1 MFKLYQESNTKTQML
16 HLHVLNSLTRL
27 YELEPEMIQQSH
39 VNVLIPLCME
49 KHGSKSLELQTHK
62 VMEVLAAKYHNVS
75 DLMMGIQKHI

>member
-1 MFKLYQESNTKTQML
+1 ML

-39 VNVLIPLCME
+39 VNVLTPLCME

-62 VMEVLAAKYHNVS
+62 VMEVLANKYGNVS
-75 DLMMGIQKHI
+75 DLMTGMMKHI